1 MRKVKFSPVLLILLI
16 FALAMVVGN
25 TYARYA
31 KKETV
36 TGTLTVSAN
45 LGEISMSEETIQAKI
60 IPGVDIPVNHTVVI
74 TGKSSI
80 KAYVYLVIE
89 LPNDITNDS
98 KLRFALL
105 SESPWKEIQKTTA
118 DGKTTTVY
126 VYVNNGTPVV
136 VINNVEISV
145 AGLLEVSQYVNV
157 PDSVNM
163 TFTAMMYEKMTDDGA
178 SVEDATDVYEKFNN
192 SQS

>member
-1 MRKVKFSPVLLILLI
+1 MRKLKLNPVLLILLI

-45 LGEISMSEETIQAKI
+45 LGEIAMSEENIEAKI
-60 IPGVDIPVNHTVVI
+60 IPGVDIPVNHTVKI
-74 TGKSSI
+74 TDKSSI
-80 KAYVYLVIE
+80 PAYVYLVV
-89 LPNDITNDS
+89 DTTNDTNLS
-98 KLRFALL
+98 FALL